1 MIRDSWM
8 SVSSKSQE
16 SYVWGSW
23 IDDAYQFPN
32 SVTSAQSEGNISVG
46 PPLSISSSFAN
57 CFKTQMLPVVWQMNA
72 LPPIVL

>member
-8 SVSSKSQE
+8 SVSSKLQE

-32 SVTSAQSEGNISVG
+32 SVTSAQSEGNISVV
-46 PPLSISSSFAN
+46 PPLSVF
-57 CFKTQMLPVVWQMNA
+57 FHPLQ
-72 LPPIVL
+72 IVLKLKCCQWFGR